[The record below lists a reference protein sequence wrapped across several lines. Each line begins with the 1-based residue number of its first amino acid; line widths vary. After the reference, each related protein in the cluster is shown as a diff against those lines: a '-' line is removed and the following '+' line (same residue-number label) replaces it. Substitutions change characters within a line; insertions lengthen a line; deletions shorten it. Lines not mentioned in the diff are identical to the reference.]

1 MRHSRRQIAARDTV
15 GDPPL
20 ERSGDHQNELRS
32 TPAQEPGGKVRRAG
46 AAIARICRGMSY
58 DEVNQ
63 ATRDARRRLGLAR
76 PKTRRRVVARLTRP
90 ELDQL
95 LEHAYGRR
103 RHSPEGLM
111 LKTLFL
117 SGCRVSEFVNLDV
130 EDFSYDDKTLRVRR
144 GKGDKDRIVPILPA
158 LADEL
163 AGHTGRGGRVHGP
176 LFITREW
183 KRFSQRRVQQIVK
196 ELAAGAGIAKRV
208 YPHLMR
214 HTVAQLLLEGGMPLE
229 QVQRFLGHASI
240 TTTQIYAE
248 STPVMIRDAYRKALT

>member
-1 MRHSRRQIAARDTV
+1 MRSSRRLEDRRTPV
-15 GDPPL
+15 GDRGL
-20 ERSGDHQNELRS
+20 EADGDLQNGSRNRRAE
-32 TPAQEPGGKVRRAG
+32 EPGGKVRRAG

-58 DEVNQ
+58 DEVIQ
-63 ATRDARRRLGLAR
+63 STADARRRLGLAR
-76 PKTRRRVVARLTRP
+76 PKKRRRVVARLTRP

-103 RHSPEGLM
+103 RHSDQGLM

-117 SGCRVSEFVNLDV
+117 TGCRVSEFVGLDV
-130 EDFSYDDKTLRVRR
+130 EDFSYDGKTVTVRM
-144 GKGDKDRIVPILPA
+144 GKGRKDRVVPILPA

-163 AGHTGRGGRVHGP
+163 AGYRGLRSSGP
-176 LFITREW
+176 LFWTRSCQ
-183 KRFSQRRVQQIVK
+183 RYSQRRVQQIVK
-196 ELAAGAGIAKRV
+196 ELAAGAGITKRV

-214 HTVAQLLLEGGMPLE
+214 HTVAQLLLEGGMALE
-229 QVQRFLGHASI
+229 GVQRFLGHASI